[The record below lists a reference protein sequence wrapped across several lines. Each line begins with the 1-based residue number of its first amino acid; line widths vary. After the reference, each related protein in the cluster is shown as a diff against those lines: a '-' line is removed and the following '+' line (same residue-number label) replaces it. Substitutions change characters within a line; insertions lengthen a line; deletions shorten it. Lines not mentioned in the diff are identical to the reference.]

1 MPCNLVGARGRFISF
16 SAVIMQHGSSPISI
30 ECCMNVGL
38 EQLVSHYAV
47 ALILRYESPV
57 EVMVV
62 KAGWR
67 DELLEMRRIQTQ
79 LVTEWA

>member
-1 MPCNLVGARGRFISF
+1 
-16 SAVIMQHGSSPISI
+16 
-30 ECCMNVGL
+30 MNVGL
-38 EQLVSHYAV
+38 EQVVSHYAV
-47 ALILRYESPV
+47 ALIPRYESPV